1 MELMRINCLGLKLVV
16 AVAAIIFLPV
26 TCPASEAFDFIS
38 DVVRSWERCLIAD
51 SRIKS
56 SEKNDFVSM
65 MKDLQVFGYEIQ
77 QANSLVQRHTRSKN
91 DLIKESAFRFS
102 QLYAAIVTNNDQAI
116 DLLEDVLN
124 DPRDAVSNQGT
135 SLRKF
140 SDNAARNEQLWRM
153 MLDVTVLSTYALMD
167 ENRVEGGKLP
177 YLRIT
182 KNERDQLR
190 VALRKTFGEKVTE
203 GIKAGQFPL
212 EGSGGLLWVFLSKPW
227 KMADAR

>member
-1 MELMRINCLGLKLVV
+1 MRIHCLGLKLVI

-26 TCPASEAFDFIS
+26 TCPASEAFDFMS
-38 DVVRSWERCLIAD
+38 DVIRSWERCLIAD

-65 MKDLQVFGYEIQ
+65 MKDLQVFGDEIQ
-77 QANSLVQRHTRSKN
+77 RANSLVKPHTESKN
-91 DLIKESAFRFS
+91 ELISKSAIGFS
-102 QLYAAIVTNNDQAI
+102 KLYAAIVTNNEQTI

-124 DPRDAVSNQGT
+124 DPRDFVSKQGT
-135 SLRKF
+135 WLRKF
-140 SDNAARNEQLWRM
+140 SENTARNEQLWRM
-153 MLDVTVLSTYALMD
+153 MLDLTVLSTYALMD
-167 ENRVEGGKLP
+167 ENRVEDGKLP
-177 YLRIT
+177 FLRIT
-182 KNERDQLR
+182 RNERDRLR
-190 VALRKTFGEKVTE
+190 LVLRKTFGEKVTE